1 MKNHLNLIKRILLN
15 NQNSQYTVIYDEII
29 IQKNI
34 NSYFLKIVHLK
45 KEEKNKFKLKI
56 KDDITF
62 LFT

>member
-1 MKNHLNLIKRILLN
+1 M
-15 NQNSQYTVIYDEII
+15 IYDEII